1 MKINANEISALIKEQ
16 IKNYRHKVDSS
27 NVGSVVSVG
36 DGIATVYGLD
46 KAMLGELLEFPNGI
60 FGMAMNLDND
70 SVGAVLLGDASL
82 IKEGDVVKST
92 GEVMKVPAGEAMLGR
107 VINALGQPI
116 DGKGDIKTTAYRPI
130 EVIAP
135 GVMTRKSVDTSL
147 ATGITM
153 IDAITPIGRGQ
164 RELII
169 GDRQTGK
176 TAIAIDTI
184 INQKG
189 KDVICIYVAIGQKN
203 STVAQ
208 IVDKLNTFGAL
219 DYTVV
224 LAATASEEA
233 PMLYIAPYAGVA
245 IAEEFMSKGKD
256 VLIVYD
262 DLSKHA
268 VAYRTLSLLLKRS
281 PGREAFPGDV
291 FYLHS
296 RLLERA
302 CKLAPEY
309 GGGSITALPI
319 VETQAGD
326 ISAYIPTNVISITD
340 GQIFLTTDAFN
351 AGQRPA
357 IDSGLSVSR
366 VGGAAQTKAMKKV
379 AASLKI
385 ELANFMEMKSFAQF
399 GSDLDVSTVS
409 ILKHGEALMAVL
421 KQAQYSPYQLDK
433 QVFDLFVAKN
443 KFLDDIPTNKIRNIL
458 DEGYKFVNNLNPEI
472 FAKIAKEKVLDDE
485 TSNKLLAAVKDY
497 FKSL

>member
-399 GSDLDVSTVS
+399 GSDLDASTVS

-472 FAKIAKEKVLDDE
+472 FVVINKAKVLDDE